1 MKRKQEQNKALF
13 RCLIKNKTE
22 TSADLYF
29 YGDIVSD
36 KGCKWSADDKC
47 PMDVVEALEDC
58 KDIENLNIYI
68 NSGGGDVFA
77 GNAIYNRLKAHKAHK
92 TVHIDGVAA
101 SIASVIAL
109 AGDEIIMPGNS
120 YMMIHKAWTIAVGN
134 SDDLRNSADRLEQ
147 IEQSIVD
154 VYNACT
160 GDDVD
165 ENKIK
170 ELMAAE
176 TWLSASEAADFF
188 TAITVSDSVKAAACM
203 TDMEYM
209 NAPKSILMKSAK
221 PDDSHEEKP
230 DEDDNPDKTQEKEV
244 ANTLNLIENFLFTEG
259 ECENE

>member
-1 MKRKQEQNKALF
+1 MKRKQAQNKSLF
-13 RCLIKNKTE
+13 RCLIKNKTA

-36 KGCKWSADDKC
+36 KSCKWSTDDKC

-58 KDIENLNIYI
+58 KDAENLNIYI

-109 AGDEIIMPGNS
+109 AGDEIIMPENS
-120 YMMIHKAWTIAVGN
+120 YMMIHKAWTVAVGN
-134 SDDLRNSADRLEQ
+134 SDDLRESADRLEQ

-160 GDDVD
+160 SDDVD
-165 ENKIK
+165 ESRIK

-176 TWLSASEAADFF
+176 TWLSASEAAELF
-188 TAITVSDSVKAAACM
+188 TAVTVSESIKAAACI
-203 TDMEYM
+203 TDIEYM
-209 NAPKSILMKSAK
+209 NAPESILVESAK
-221 PDDSHEEKP
+221 ADYNHENNP
-230 DEDDNPDKTQEKEV
+230 DEDNNPDEAQEKEV

>member
-1 MKRKQEQNKALF
+1 MKRKQAQNKALF

-36 KGCKWSADDKC
+36 KSRKWSTDDKC

-58 KDIENLNIYI
+58 KDAENLNIYI

-101 SIASVIAL
+101 SIASVIAM
-109 AGDEIIMPGNS
+109 AGDEIIMPENS
-120 YMMIHKAWTIAVGN
+120 YMMIHKAWTVAVGN
-134 SDDLRNSADRLEQ
+134 SDDLRESADRLEQ

-160 GDDVD
+160 SDDVD
-165 ENKIK
+165 ESRIK

-176 TWLSASEAADFF
+176 TWLSASEAAEFF
-188 TAITVSDSVKAAACM
+188 TAVTVSESVKAAACI

-209 NAPKSILMKSAK
+209 NAPESILVESVK
-221 PDDSHEEKP
+221 PDYNHENNPDGDKNP
-230 DEDDNPDKTQEKEV
+230 DEAQEKEV